1 MTGNH
6 RIGVTAQRIDLAV
19 VAHKAIRLRA
29 IPRREGIGAEARVHH
44 CQMGLEIRA
53 HEILIKRKQLAR
65 RQHTFID
72 NNLGRQA
79 AGVNL
84 LRLGERGIVTKAMSK
99 ALADN
104 IELALELVLAQ
115 PLAGTNKQLLDARLG
130 GERCRSDVRRGRV
143 GGYVAPSDQ
152 LLTFVGDYLINDLA
166 A

>member
-1 MTGNH
+1 
-6 RIGVTAQRIDLAV
+6 
-19 VAHKAIRLRA
+19 
-29 IPRREGIGAEARVHH
+29 
-44 CQMGLEIRA
+44 
-53 HEILIKRKQLAR
+53 
-65 RQHTFID
+65 
-72 NNLGRQA
+72 
-79 AGVNL
+79 
-84 LRLGERGIVTKAMSK
+84 MSK

-115 PLAGTNKQLLDARLG
+115 PLAGANKQLLDARLG